1 MKSKI
6 AVRAAARLGQ
16 ELVSSNSRLMVAK
29 NDPAAAVRESVAT
42 LRALEECAARLPL
55 DELREAQSRRDAMAV
70 QRIVRIALF
79 G

>member
-16 ELVSSNSRLMVAK
+16 ELVSSNSHLMVTK

-42 LRALEECAARLPL
+42 LRALEERAARLPL
-55 DELREAQSRRDAMAV
+55 EELREAQFRHDAMAV
-70 QRIVRIALF
+70 QRIVRTALF